1 MTWQAD
7 FYRRPLQDEVGNPL
21 WELVVCEVD
30 RSFTASAFCPQ
41 PEANSAWITQQ
52 LQRFGHEAD
61 VNHAKKLPTKIQVFR
76 PQSVSLLQAACQPL
90 GIAVEPTRRTAALQ
104 ELLQEK
110 AISYRALPNYTA
122 QPYEPVALETPPPLP
137 LPENLWGEQWRF
149 AAIVSSELERFQHRP
164 IPILEMPEFLAPMR
178 LQLPSSLPIPGVVID
193 GGRRSRPLA
202 QWLQRAKPFALDY
215 IPGQPDG
222 LILQAGLVE
231 RWVLTTF
238 EDEAVIAAAKTFQQR
253 QQQSKGLH
261 FLLVQP
267 DETGMTYSGFW
278 LLQREV

>member
-1 MTWQAD
+1 MIWQAD
-7 FYRRPLQDEVGNPL
+7 FYRRPLQDEAGHPL

-30 RSFTASAFCPQ
+30 RRFTASAFCPQ
-41 PEANSAWITQQ
+41 PEANSTWIAQQ
-52 LQRFGHEAD
+52 LQRFVEDAE
-61 VNHAKKLPTKIQVFR
+61 KLPQQIQVFR

-90 GIAVEPTRRTAALQ
+90 GIAVEPTRRTAALKQ
-104 ELLQEK
+104 LLREK
-110 AISYRALPNYTA
+110 AISYRTLPNYTA
-122 QPYEPVALETPPPLP
+122 QPYDPVALETPPPLP

-149 AAIVSSELERFQHRP
+149 AAIVSSDLERFQHRP
-164 IPILEMPEFLAPMR
+164 IPFLEMPEFLAPMR

-238 EDEAVIAAAKTFQQR
+238 EDEAVIAAAKTFQER
-253 QQQSKGLH
+253 QQQSRGLH